1 MYKRIVLTI
10 LIYISISSN
19 LLAEIIEI
27 SPGVK
32 IKIPTNK
39 TFYTSNPLE
48 DLKNN
53 MIARKYTEKEM
64 IYSLKEVKR
73 MGFSGKEVGYSIVT
87 NGGFDITPTLIKKRS
102 QEKKKK
108 DFKKTS
114 FWKN

>member
-39 TFYTSNPLE
+39 TFYTSDPLE

-64 IYSLKEVKR
+64 IYSLNEVK
-73 MGFSGKEVGYSIVT
+73 GWDF
-87 NGGFDITPTLIKKRS
+87 PAKK
-102 QEKKKK
+102 
-108 DFKKTS
+108 
-114 FWKN
+114 